1 MDKMRQNL
9 KDMVDNFDSK
19 LAAASVAYYKKNSST
34 TEDNGNDDDGS
45 DDIVVEN
52 NNNKNNN
59 GGGGGIENHSNVVK
73 RKLTI
78 LEKEVFE
85 KMNFADELLMD
96 VPDEVEGQVVEG
108 HEAAKKQKENLLPKI
123 DNFVPKIHD
132 AVFVGHVVTD
142 LDSIA
147 GSIGAAE
154 LYYGTPAAASDVNS
168 ETAFALQRFNCP
180 TPKRIEDIIE
190 EYKTKNNDDNGDD
203 DNDNDDPLKDL
214 RICLIDHQQ
223 TSQMNPSIPHKNV
236 VGIIDHHALQN
247 KTVVTGKPIYC
258 DIRPWGS
265 ASSIIGHSFI
275 MQKRRPSVQVAGML
289 LCAILSDT
297 LNLQSPTTTEW
308 DKIMVTA
315 LADLANVDDIDTLAV
330 EQFRAKSQEL
340 MNLSPY
346 SLVNGDQKAFSF
358 SSSGGGGGGFHGE
371 VGFAVVET
379 TDDESILARVHE
391 LVPEL
396 VAAKAEKNLDL
407 IFLAVVNIV
416 SLRSKLVLCG
426 AEETSLAEQAYGGTI
441 SSDNGDGNFL
451 MDLGS
456 RVSRKR
462 EFIPAIASAIENG
475 WMPSEDAQEE
485 LQSLMTET
493 KQGNFGHLEVD
504 PDDPAN
510 QVRSDFVKVCH
521 ILYWTRKDEVRYRKK
536 SGILQVLI
544 VNPYVSSFF
553 SPQVQRVGA
562 TTITKRR
569 PSDFLMKKWHSVR

>member
-1 MDKMRQNL
+1 MRQNL

-19 LAAASVAYYKKNSST
+19 LAAVSVAYYNKDNSMTNS
-34 TEDNGNDDDGS
+34 NDDD
-45 DDIVVEN
+45 VEKSN
-52 NNNKNNN
+52 NNDTAASAA
-59 GGGGGIENHSNVVK
+59 GGGSRSNENKTYGNVK

-96 VPDEVEGQVVEG
+96 VPDEVEVRQEDKLHQGQTEKRN
-108 HEAAKKQKENLLPKI
+108 EMLLPKI

-168 ETAFALQRFNCP
+168 ETAFALKRFNCP
-180 TPKRIEDIIE
+180 TPKRIEDVIE
-190 EYKTKNNDDNGDD
+190 EYKNKSKNKDDGDD
-203 DNDNDDPLKDL
+203 DDDDDDLLKDL

-315 LADLANVDDIDTLAV
+315 LADLANVDDIDALAV

-358 SSSGGGGGGFHGE
+358 SSSTGGSSKDGGGFHGE

-441 SSDNGDGNFL
+441 TGNDDGNFL

-485 LQSLMTET
+485 LQSLRTET
-493 KQGNFGHLEVD
+493 KQGNFGRLEVD

-510 QVRSDFVKVCH
+510 QVRSDFM
-521 ILYWTRKDEVRYRKK
+521 K
-536 SGILQVLI
+536 S
-544 VNPYVSSFF
+544 F
-553 SPQVQRVGA
+553 
-562 TTITKRR
+562 T
-569 PSDFLMKKWHSVR
+569 